1 MRQADQ
7 SVGFLITSAEKAFRL
22 LAELP
27 EGVRQDTPARNLSGL
42 FATVRNNA
50 EHSCGGFA
58 AEQRFLPK
66 PVLQQRRPMML
77 TKLARLD
84 RCVKR
89 ELNQ

>member
-7 SVGFLITSAEKAFRL
+7 SVVLLITSGEKAFRL
-22 LAELP
+22 PAELP
-27 EGVRQDTPARNLSGL
+27 EGVRQDTPARNLTGL
-42 FATVRNNA
+42 FATIRSNA

-77 TKLARLD
+77 RKLARFD

-89 ELNQ
+89 ELKR